1 MNDADRRALVDAAQ
15 RRIAAMLADLER
27 QTGCYVD
34 GIDVVVI
41 VLTSDRST
49 APEILRRVEID
60 LRRAPGS
67 RWQS

>member
-1 MNDADRRALVDAAQ
+1 MNDSERRALVEQ
-15 RRIAAMLADLER
+15 TQQRIAAVLADLER

-34 GIDVVVI
+34 GLEVVSLEI
-41 VLTSDRST
+41 TTERST
-49 APEILRRVEID
+49 APEFLRRVEID